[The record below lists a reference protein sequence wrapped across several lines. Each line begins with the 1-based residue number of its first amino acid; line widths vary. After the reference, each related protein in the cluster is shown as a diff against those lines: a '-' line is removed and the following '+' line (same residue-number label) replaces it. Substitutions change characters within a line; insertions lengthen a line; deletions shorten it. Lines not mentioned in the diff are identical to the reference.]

1 MKKQYFLVIDVETA
15 NSTDDPMVYDVGFA
29 IADRQGKVYEAYSY
43 IVSDVFDP
51 DSELMKTAYYS
62 EKIPKY
68 LEGIKKKFF
77 IVRSFYEVRQEII
90 GLLKKYDAKVCAY
103 NAAFDTRA
111 LNTTQRYLTKSKY
124 RYFLPYNT
132 TVYCIWNMACQVI
145 CTQKNYNKFCL
156 KNGFVSQKGNIST
169 SAETVFAYINND
181 KNFKESHTGLQDVL
195 IEVQILAH
203 CYRQHKKMEKVINRC
218 CWKIPQ
224 KVHNSNTKRE

>member
-1 MKKQYFLVIDVETA
+1 
-15 NSTDDPMVYDVGFA
+15 
-29 IADRQGKVYEAYSY
+29 
-43 IVSDVFDP
+43 
-51 DSELMKTAYYS
+51 
-62 EKIPKY
+62 
-68 LEGIKKKFF
+68 
-77 IVRSFYEVRQEII
+77 
-90 GLLKKYDAKVCAY
+90 
-103 NAAFDTRA
+103 
-111 LNTTQRYLTKSKY
+111 
-124 RYFLPYNT
+124 
-132 TVYCIWNMACQVI
+132 MACQVI

-224 KVHNSNTKRE
+224 KVHNSNTKGE